1 MTGNKSKWLTAE
13 RKYDLVIIIM
23 GIFIGMIIQTP
34 QLNDY
39 SFLSIVVSAALI
51 TGVIFYVGKWINN
64 REDIIKE
71 LKQ

>member
-1 MTGNKSKWLTAE
+1 MTANKSKWLTAE

-23 GIFIGMIIQTP
+23 GIFIGMMIQTP